1 MGEIITVD
9 QMGEIVPRYEFRAF
23 AQTFGRV
30 AERIRELSPCENI
43 RESTD
48 IYIISAGTDRQNEH
62 NTKIRDNQMDIK
74 DFVKE
79 VKGLE
84 QWTPRVKAEFPIA
97 AADLREYI
105 FPAWRVDMPELTRD
119 AYTQAQYLDE
129 IIRPHP
135 ALLTAR
141 VYKLRFSFT
150 IHKCIT
156 EIAHLEING
165 AAIRTVAVES
175 EDIDAVLDAQATL
188 GLDAYDNVNYL
199 VAIKRIMGLAPLPNA
214 RT

>member
-30 AERIRELSPCENI
+30 AERIRALSPCENI

-48 IYIISAGTDRQNEH
+48 IYIISAGTDKH
-62 NTKIRDNQMDIK
+62 NTKIRYNQMDIK
-74 DFVKE
+74 DFVKD

-84 QWTPRVKAEFPIA
+84 QWTPRVKAEFPIT

-105 FPAWRVDMPELTRD
+105 FPAWNVDMPKLTRD

-150 IHKCIT
+150 IHECIT

-175 EDIDAVLDAQATL
+175 EDIDAVLAAQETL
-188 GLDAYDNVNYL
+188 GLDAYHNVNYL
-199 VAIKRIMGLAPLPNA
+199 VAIKRIMGLAPLPG
-214 RT
+214 

>member
-9 QMGEIVPRYEFRAF
+9 QMGEIIPRYEFRAF

-48 IYIISAGTDRQNEH
+48 IYIISAGTDEH
-62 NTKIRDNQMDIK
+62 NTKIRSNQMDIK

-97 AADLREYI
+97 AADLRAHI
-105 FPAWRVDMPELTRD
+105 FPAWRVDMPELTRET
-119 AYTQAQYLDE
+119 YTQAQYLDE

-150 IHKCIT
+150 IHECIT
-156 EIAHLEING
+156 EIAHLTING

-175 EDIDAVLDAQATL
+175 EDIEAVLAAKETL

-199 VAIKRIMGLAPLPNA
+199 VAIKRIMGLAPLPN
-214 RT
+214 